1 MYMERICSSIMNGHY
16 KDTQELIRQAL
27 KEQVPVTEILMQG
40 LLPAMRNVEERYG
53 NQTLYIPNILA
64 SARCMKRGL
73 EILQPFLECSQYE
86 PVAKVILGTV
96 QGDLHEIGKNLV
108 GIIFRSYGFEVVDL
122 GVDVSEKQF
131 LKAIREHPDVSIVLI
146 SSLLTT
152 TMREMRQIV
161 KAIRHY
167 DTEHRLKI
175 MVGGGPVTQEF
186 ADEIGADAYTD
197 TALDAAKLAR
207 SFFPDG
213 DVL

>member
-1 MYMERICSSIMNGHY
+1 MHMEDISDSIMNGHY

-27 KEQVPVTEILMQG
+27 KEGTPVTEILMQG
-40 LLPAMRNVEERYG
+40 LLPAMRRVEELYG

-73 EILQPFLECSQYE
+73 EILQPYLECGEYA

-131 LKAIREHPDVSIVLI
+131 LKAIREHPDASIVLI

-167 DTEHRLKI
+167 DRERRLKI

-186 ADEIGADAYTD
+186 ADEIGADAYTE
-197 TALDAAKLAR
+197 TALEAAKLAR
-207 SFFPDG
+207 GFFP
-213 DVL
+213 

>member
-1 MYMERICSSIMNGHY
+1 M
-16 KDTQELIRQAL
+16 
-27 KEQVPVTEILMQG
+27 
-40 LLPAMRNVEERYG
+40 
-53 NQTLYIPNILA
+53 
-64 SARCMKRGL
+64 
-73 EILQPFLECSQYE
+73 
-86 PVAKVILGTV
+86 

-131 LKAIREHPDVSIVLI
+131 LKAIREHPDASIVLI

-167 DTEHRLKI
+167 DRERRLKI

-186 ADEIGADAYTD
+186 ADEIGADAYTE
-197 TALDAAKLAR
+197 TALEAAKLAR
-207 SFFPDG
+207 GFFP
-213 DVL
+213 